1 MDDEFEQWWSIFPKH
16 VAKADA
22 RKAWKQTA
30 AIRPALDELVKA
42 VKNHAQS
49 DQWQRGF
56 IPLGATW
63 LRGERW
69 DDVYEIKLPQLE
81 RKPDRY
87 ELANIEMARKD
98 AEWKAR
104 QALVKAAA

>member
-30 AIRPALDELVKA
+30 EIRPPLDELVKA
-42 VKNHAQS
+42 IRNQAQS

-69 DDVYEIKLPQLE
+69 DDVYEIKLPTPE
-81 RKPDRY
+81 KKKDRFD
-87 ELANIEMARKD
+87 LANEEFARKE
-98 AEWKAR
+98 AEFRAR
-104 QALVKAAA
+104 QTLQKAAA